1 MRAGLAMRCLAP
13 VLGLA
18 AMLAAGHARAD
29 SCTASMTDVLFT
41 PVSPIGGVNV
51 TTTGTATV
59 TCTWTG
65 IAGLAPFLVLFPNV
79 TVCLFLGNGTNS
91 ASTTPRQLKYGTQT
105 LNYNLYTD
113 ASYAAPK
120 IWGAPVVAATPT
132 PIILTMT
139 KGGSAGTLV
148 QTVTVYGQLT
158 ADASL
163 SAARTAGTGSAMYTS
178 DFGAGSAAMQYSF
191 VLGGLPACLA
201 GPVSALPFQVRAEVI
216 NDCTISA
223 GALAFPSGSLISSP
237 VRATSSIAVACSPNA
252 AYQIS
257 LNGGS
262 VAGSVT
268 ARQMQNLASA
278 AAKVSYRLSNS
289 LDGTLWG
296 DGTGGTVTVTGT
308 GDGST
313 QSVTVYGLVPS
324 QSAVLPGSYKD
335 TVTAVVAF

>member
-1 MRAGLAMRCLAP
+1 MRTHFAMVVLALWLA
-13 VLGLA
+13 
-18 AMLAAGHARAD
+18 LAAGQARAD

-41 PVSPIGGVNV
+41 PVSPIAGANV

-65 IAGLAPFLVLFPNV
+65 LLATPPYLVLFPNV
-79 TVCLFLGNGTNS
+79 TVCLFLGNGSNS
-91 ASTTPRQLKYGTQT
+91 ASTTPRQLKYGSQT

-120 IWGAPVVAATPT
+120 IWGAPVVTATPN

-139 KGGSAGTLV
+139 KGGSAGSLT

-158 ADASL
+158 ADAAL
-163 SAARTAGTGSAMYTS
+163 SAANTAGTGSAMYIS

-191 VLGGLPACLA
+191 VLGGLTACLA
-201 GPVSALPFQVRAEVI
+201 GPVSSLPFQVRAEVI

-223 GALAFPSGSLISSP
+223 GALAFPSTSLLSSA
-237 VRATSSIAVACSPNA
+237 VRSTSAITVACSPNA

-262 VAGSVT
+262 VAGSVA
-268 ARQMQNLASA
+268 ARQMQNPGNAS
-278 AAKVSYRLSNS
+278 KVAYQLSNT
-289 LDGTLWG
+289 LDGTVWG
-296 DGTGGTVTVTGT
+296 DGSGGTVMVTGT
-308 GDGST
+308 GDGASHA
-313 QSVTVYGLVPS
+313 VTVYGLVPA

>member
-1 MRAGLAMRCLAP
+1 MRAARLMRRLAP
-13 VLGLA
+13 LLGLL
-18 AMLAAGHARAD
+18 MLLAAGQARAD

-41 PVSPIGGVNV
+41 PVSPIAGVNV

-65 IAGLAPFLVLFPNV
+65 LLATPPYLVLFPNV

-91 ASTTPRQLKYGTQT
+91 ANTTPRQLKYGTQT

-113 ASYAAPK
+113 ASYTAAK
-120 IWGAPVVAATPT
+120 IWGAPTVAATPT

-139 KGGSAGTLV
+139 KGGSAGSLT

-163 SAARTAGTGSAMYTS
+163 SAARTAGTGSAMYVS

-191 VLGGLPACLA
+191 VLGGLTACLA
-201 GPVSALPFQVRAEVI
+201 GPVSALPFQARAEVI

-223 GALAFPSGSLISSP
+223 GALAFPSGSLISNP

-262 VAGSVT
+262 VTGVVT
-268 ARQMQNLASA
+268 GRKMQNLASA
-278 AAKVSYRLSNS
+278 SNKVSYQLSNT
-289 LDGTLWG
+289 LDGVVWG
-296 DGTGGTVTVTGT
+296 DGSGGTVMVTGT

-335 TVTAVVAF
+335 TVTALVAF